1 MNHIFCTEC
10 GNKIEYSY
18 SKPKFCSSCGSKC
31 GNISENSGNSIR
43 KIKQPEIEESLA
55 DDETSIDEIPHIQSL
70 AVETQSYGNNV
81 FSFESLIGEEDRSPR
96 VRNRGSKTL
105 EDFIDDRRG

>member
-31 GNISENSGNSIR
+31 GGGSVSLR
-43 KIKQPEIEESLA
+43 KPAKSFEAEESLR
-55 DDETSIDEIPHIQSL
+55 DDETAVDEVPDIRGLQ
-70 AVETQSYGNNV
+70 VETASYGNNV
-81 FSFESLIGEEDRSPR
+81 FSFESLVGEKDQNPNIRDKGSRS
-96 VRNRGSKTL
+96 L
-105 EDFIDDRRG
+105 EDFIDDKRG

>member
-31 GNISENSGNSIR
+31 GNISESASNSIR
-43 KIKQPEIEESLA
+43 KIEKPEIEESLA
-55 DDETSIDEIPHIQSL
+55 DDETSVDEIPHIQSL
-70 AVETQSYGNNV
+70 AVDTESYGNNV
-81 FSFESLIGEEDRSPR
+81 YSFESLVGEKDASPQGR
-96 VRNRGSKTL
+96 K
-105 EDFIDDRRG
+105 

>member
-31 GNISENSGNSIR
+31 GGGSVSVSKSVKSFEV
-43 KIKQPEIEESLA
+43 EESLA
-55 DDETSIDEIPHIQSL
+55 EDETSIEELPEIRSL
-70 AVETQSYGNNV
+70 AVETESYGNNV
-81 FSFESLIGEEDRSPR
+81 FSFESLIGEKDQNPKVRDKGSRS
-96 VRNRGSKTL
+96 L
-105 EDFIDDRRG
+105 EDFIDDKRR